1 MRYNNNYSYKITF
14 FILPIEQ
21 KKSIDAFLAPMDQF
35 SKHLSVGVQG
45 DNTLRVAPC
54 TPEA

>member
-21 KKSIDAFLAPMDQF
+21 KKSLCSLYYANQ
-35 SKHLSVGVQG
+35 
-45 DNTLRVAPC
+45 
-54 TPEA
+54 PEALYAYVNIHIAAFACLPGIDR